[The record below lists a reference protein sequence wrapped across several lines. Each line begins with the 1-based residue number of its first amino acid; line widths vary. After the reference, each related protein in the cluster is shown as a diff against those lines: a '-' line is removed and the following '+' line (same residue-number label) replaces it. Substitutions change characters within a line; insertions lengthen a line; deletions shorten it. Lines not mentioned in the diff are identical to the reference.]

1 MVYRLHL
8 QTIHEQPHTMSDSP
22 DIRTVISE
30 QMNDDKHVTNQ
41 EAETPKTQVETPE
54 ITQEQPA
61 QETKEEFSQRIES
74 KGRTPEELDE
84 IYSKYQ
90 KAYTQ
95 KRQKEKEEIKKY
107 QEQIKAYEDRLK
119 TQPQVP
125 SAPQNQEQ
133 REVQRQ
139 FDLGNLSFEQYTQAM
154 RHLAS
159 EDARRIAQEEFER
172 LSVQR
177 EDGSNQQQMLQR
189 FNSLDERFDQ
199 KFTDPESPEY
209 NKLNHWLYQS
219 VAMELGNAL
228 QEYIDTN
235 GSSIGFDSDTIAKE
249 AIKRFDEQID
259 TVVTSRIKES
269 TQNAH
274 SKATVI
280 ARSNPKGGTTP
291 SITTGSRNIRDLI
304 SQKMGD

>member
-1 MVYRLHL
+1 MVYRLYL

-22 DIRTVISE
+22 DLRSVITE
-30 QMNDDKHVTNQ
+30 NMNDDEHVTNQ
-41 EAETPKTQVETPE
+41 ETETPKAQVETPE
-54 ITQEQPA
+54 TPQEQPV

-107 QEQIKAYEDRLK
+107 QDQIKAYEDRLK
-119 TQPQVP
+119 TPPQAPSPVP
-125 SAPQNQEQ
+125 QEQ
-133 REVQRQ
+133 KEVQRQ

-154 RHLAS
+154 QRFAI
-159 EDARRIAQEEFER
+159 DNARRIAQEEFEK

-199 KFTDPESPEY
+199 KFTNPESPEY
-209 NKLNHWLYQS
+209 NHLNSWLYRS

-228 QEYIDTN
+228 QAHIDAN
-235 GSSIGFDSDTIAKE
+235 GSSVGFDSDTIAKE
-249 AIKRFDEQID
+249 AIKHFDEQID
-259 TVVTSRIKES
+259 AVVTSRVKES
-269 TQNAH
+269 TQNAQ
-274 SKATVI
+274 SKATVV

-291 SITTGSRNIRDLI
+291 SKTTGTRDLRELI
-304 SQKMGD
+304 SSKMSD